1 MVRLHKI
8 TEGWR
13 GQIPYYSVVH
23 GGAIHLLDLIW
34 WLSGKKILRVHSIG
48 NNLATEN
55 TKYKRQSLVTTILE
69 LDDGSTAKV
78 SANFASVVPHHH
90 KLSVYGTEGTFEQS
104 HLGAAYFWSRDPQS
118 SPELVNSTY
127 PGTAK
132 GDMLP
137 SFVKSILDGTEPEVS
152 AQEVVD
158 VMSVSLAIEESLQSQ
173 QPVNVNYQSIYN

>member
-1 MVRLHKI
+1 MRLTKCMKIRNVLKKFFRTYSDCELVRQQRCNK
-8 TEGWR
+8 
-13 GQIPYYSVVH
+13 
-23 GGAIHLLDLIW
+23 
-34 WLSGKKILRVHSIG
+34 
-48 NNLATEN
+48 ATGE
-55 TKYKRQSLVTTILE
+55 
-69 LDDGSTAKV
+69 
-78 SANFASVVPHHH
+78 PHYI
-90 KLSVYGTEGTFEQS
+90 KSKSEQS